1 MLDEIKKLTK
11 HTSIYSLGNILSKA
25 VGFFLI
31 PFYTHYLTP
40 ADYGTLELLDLSTAL
55 VGLLLNMWMNASVVR
70 YYYEYDDEKNRN
82 EVVSTA
88 LISTASVAALVS
100 ACGMIWARGFS
111 QLILKTPN
119 YYQFIWLISATLFF
133 TWRPLF

>member
-55 VGLLLNMWMNASVVR
+55 VGLLLNIWMNSSVVR
-70 YYYEYDDEKNRN
+70 YYYEYEDEKNRN
-82 EVVSTA
+82 QVVSTA
-88 LISTASVAALVS
+88 LIATGAAAAVVS
-100 ACGMIWARGFS
+100 CGGMIWARGLS
-111 QLILKTPN
+111 MLILKSPN

-133 TWRPLF
+133 TCLN